1 MRNKI
6 DSRMCGKKLRFPF
19 SREINMN
26 MTKEKL
32 LFLKGF
38 IEEFLTAIVFIVLF
52 VAVSLYVICA

>member
-1 MRNKI
+1 
-6 DSRMCGKKLRFPF
+6 MCGKKLRFPF